1 LSIDLRRGM
10 LLAHTASRNV
20 EGALLCCAP
29 AMPLILLNKPFR
41 VLCQFRDDKGR
52 PTLADYI
59 DVAAVYPAGRLDFDS
74 EGLLLLTDDGPLQAR
89 ISQPRSK
96 LAKHYWA
103 QVEGLSDEKQLQQL
117 AAGVTLKDG
126 PACAASAATIKEP
139 DSLWERVPP
148 IRERRNIPT
157 SWIDLAIT
165 EGRNRQVRRMTSAV
179 GLPTL
184 RLVRHR
190 IGPWTVAGLKPGESV
205 VIDNKAAW
213 KDLTAYLEEP
223 FA

>member
-1 LSIDLRRGM
+1 M
-10 LLAHTASRNV
+10 LLARTASRN
-20 EGALLCCAP
+20 EDAALLCCAP
-29 AMPLILLNKPFR
+29 AMPLLLLNKPFR
-41 VLCQFRDDKGR
+41 VLCQFRDNQGR

-59 DVAAVYPAGRLDFDS
+59 DIPAVYPAGRLDFDS

-96 LAKHYWA
+96 LAKHYRA
-103 QVEGLSDEKQLQQL
+103 QVEGLPDEKQLEQL
-117 AAGVTLKDG
+117 ATGVRLKDG
-126 PACAASAATIKEP
+126 PAFATSAATIAEP
-139 DSLWERVPP
+139 DDLWERVPP

-165 EGRNRQVRRMTSAV
+165 EGRNRQVRRMTAAV

-190 IGPWTVAGLKPGESV
+190 IGPWSVAGIKPGESV
-205 VIDNKAAW
+205 VIDNKVAW
-213 KDLTAYLEEP
+213 KSLTAYLEEP
-223 FA
+223 LA